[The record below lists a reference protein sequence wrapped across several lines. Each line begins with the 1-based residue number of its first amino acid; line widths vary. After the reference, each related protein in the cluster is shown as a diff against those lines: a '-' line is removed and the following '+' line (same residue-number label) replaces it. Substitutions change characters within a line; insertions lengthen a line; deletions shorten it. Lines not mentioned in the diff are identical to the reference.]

1 MSITKPPDNAGSGWG
16 TPTPITIGCD
26 GGVPAAPSR
35 TAYIAVTAVTAMASM
50 ALVAVVALD
59 GPLLAV
65 AGAAAAELV
74 SLTILVKVVGIP
86 DAQLRTMEERIRDSQ
101 KRGLMY
107 IPRDI
112 DIDTDDQ
119 DHDQDEPT
127 QDGAA

>member
-1 MSITKPPDNAGSGWG
+1 MSITKPPDSAGSGWG
-16 TPTPITIGCD
+16 TPDPITIRYG
-26 GGVPAAPSR
+26 GGVSAARTR
-35 TAYIAVTAVTAMASM
+35 TAYIAVTAVTAVASL
-50 ALVAVVALD
+50 ALVAVVALG

-65 AGAAAAELV
+65 AGAAIAELV
-74 SLTILVKVVGIP
+74 SVAALVKVVGIP

-101 KRGLMY
+101 KRGLMH

-112 DIDTDDQ
+112 DDQ